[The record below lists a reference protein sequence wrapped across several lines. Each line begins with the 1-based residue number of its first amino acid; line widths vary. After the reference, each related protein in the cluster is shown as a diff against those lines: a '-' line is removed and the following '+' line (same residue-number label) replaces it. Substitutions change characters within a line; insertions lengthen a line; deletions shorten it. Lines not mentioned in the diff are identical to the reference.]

1 MNGENMMMA
10 RIYLTETSAHL
21 EKLLTLLRDVE
32 KVRGVTVYRGIEGI
46 GESGQVLSASLVD
59 LSLDLPIIV
68 EFFDEAEKVQGIIS
82 HLQNNIKPGHIV
94 SWPVQVSH

>member
-10 RIYLTETSAHL
+10 RIYLSEGSAHL
-21 EKLLTLLRDVE
+21 EKLLTLLKDVE
-32 KVRGVTVYRGIEGI
+32 KVRGVTVYRGIEGF
-46 GESGQVLSASLVD
+46 GNSGQVHSASLID

-68 EFFDEAEKVQGIIS
+68 EFFDESEKVQEIIS

-94 SWPVQVSH
+94 SWPVQVST